1 FDITFSPVKS
11 VSVLWALAPRAVSER
26 IESAHNAAVAD
37 ALGWLEQHGLFT
49 RLGRNGVRQVDVEG
63 LLAAHFVHRDS
74 RAGDPDLHTHVVIAN
89 RVRTGDGRWRT
100 VDGATLY
107 RVVVTVSE
115 IYNTRLEHHLEESVG
130 VGWAE
135 RPGTDPSKRPIR
147 EIIGIPTPLIQ
158 AWSTREAEIR
168 SRTGELAAD
177 FQAAHGREPTPGD
190 MYALAQQATLQTRP
204 PKPGLRSLSQQRRT
218 WREEASVLLGG
229 RSAVAAMVAAA
240 VNPLRTPRVAVSQEW
255 VARTADRVIEVV
267 SEHRSTWREHNVRA
281 EIE

>member
-1 FDITFSPVKS
+1 IPEEDRARIRTEVAAQMFAEQYGRPPGGARELSGWIAKNSRSSSVAVAGFDITFSPVKS

-37 ALGWLEQHGLFT
+37 AVGWLEQPGLFT

-115 IYNTRLEHHLEESVG
+115 IYNTRLE
-130 VGWAE
+130 
-135 RPGTDPSKRPIR
+135 
-147 EIIGIPTPLIQ
+147 
-158 AWSTREAEIR
+158 
-168 SRTGELAAD
+168 
-177 FQAAHGREPTPGD
+177 
-190 MYALAQQATLQTRP
+190 
-204 PKPGLRSLSQQRRT
+204 
-218 WREEASVLLGG
+218 
-229 RSAVAAMVAAA
+229 
-240 VNPLRTPRVAVSQEW
+240 
-255 VARTADRVIEVV
+255 
-267 SEHRSTWREHNVRA
+267 
-281 EIE
+281 